1 MANSKSIKREL
12 FCDARCGS
20 KVVCAYR
27 QSIAPAVTSNNFVT
41 SKRGEVAPAPFNP
54 INARTP
60 RLFAGY
66 LLDCTPTSFR
76 LPPPFLSLSLSFS
89 FTLYPVFLMLSV
101 PARIMQRRFEVYALI
116 AVFTYNPKGLPLHGS
131 LLNSEANTLS

>member
-1 MANSKSIKREL
+1 MLDVEAKLCVPIDRVSLRQLLRITSLLRREE
-12 FCDARCGS
+12 RS
-20 KVVCAYR
+20 R
-27 QSIAPAVTSNNFVT
+27 
-41 SKRGEVAPAPFNP
+41 
-54 INARTP
+54 
-60 RLFAGY
+60 RLRLTLLTRVRRVY
-66 LLDCTPTSFR
+66 LLDICSTAPPLASDFR
-76 LPPPFLSLSLSFS
+76 LPFSLSLSLSLSFS

>member
-1 MANSKSIKREL
+1 MLDVEAKLCVPIDRVSLRQLLRITSLLRREE
-12 FCDARCGS
+12 RS
-20 KVVCAYR
+20 R
-27 QSIAPAVTSNNFVT
+27 
-41 SKRGEVAPAPFNP
+41 
-54 INARTP
+54 
-60 RLFAGY
+60 RLRLTLLTRVRRVY
-66 LLDCTPTSFR
+66 LLDICSTAPPLASDFR
-76 LPPPFLSLSLSFS
+76 LPFSLSLSLSFS

>member
-1 MANSKSIKREL
+1 MLDVEAKLCVPIDRVSLRQLLRITSLLRREE
-12 FCDARCGS
+12 RS
-20 KVVCAYR
+20 R
-27 QSIAPAVTSNNFVT
+27 
-41 SKRGEVAPAPFNP
+41 
-54 INARTP
+54 
-60 RLFAGY
+60 RLRLTLLTRVRRVY
-66 LLDCTPTSFR
+66 LLDICSTAPPLASDFR
-76 LPPPFLSLSLSFS
+76 LPFSFSLSHSHSLSFS